1 MATAETTQQLLKVP
15 LFNGLSKKELKL
27 VANLVREQR
36 YAPGSVIVKEGA
48 SGQGLYV
55 VQEGAVSVR
64 KGGRRVARLG
74 PGDFFGEMS
83 ILDSGPRTASVEADT
98 ETVCL
103 TLASWEIKPLLMDH
117 ASITYKMLLEVVRR
131 VRRDSRDVAQ

>member
-1 MATAETTQQLLKVP
+1 MARTDSTQQLQKVP
-15 LFNGLSKKELKL
+15 LFSGLSKKELKL
-27 VANLVREQR
+27 LANLVREQR
-36 YAPGSVIVKEGA
+36 YTPGSVIIKEGA
-48 SGQGLYV
+48 SGQGLYIV
-55 VQEGAVSVR
+55 KEGAVSVR

-74 PGDFFGEMS
+74 AGEFFGEMS

-131 VRRDSRDVAQ
+131 VRRDSRDIAQ

>member
-1 MATAETTQQLLKVP
+1 MARTDSTQQLQKVP
-15 LFNGLSKKELKL
+15 LFRRLSNRELKL
-27 VANLVREQR
+27 LANLVREQR

-48 SGQGLYV
+48 SGQGLYIV
-55 VQEGAVSVR
+55 KEGAVSVR

-74 PGDFFGEMS
+74 AGEFFGEMS